1 MKIKP
6 WIHCGFQT
14 LVELEDIH
22 YFTELVLQIPVGLLS
37 VLNVQRLFGSTVLDL
52 FTGKSR

>member
-1 MKIKP
+1 MKIKT

-22 YFTELVLQIPVGLLS
+22 YFTELVLQIPVGFSILLHNENTFMH
-37 VLNVQRLFGSTVLDL
+37 V
-52 FTGKSR
+52 